1 MGGREIYVQIE
12 KDLSEYSEEVRK
24 ESFEVFAQVAQE
36 AVTRLKATSP
46 RSKGGGKH
54 YASGWRAKK
63 DKKNLRVVVHNAT
76 KPGLTYL
83 LEESHPIKNQYGT
96 FGMSKAMPHI
106 RPVEEWA
113 NEEAVRRVEEVL
125 SKGD

>member
-12 KDLSEYSEEVRK
+12 KDLSEYSEEVR
-24 ESFEVFAQVAQE
+24 EEVYAVFSQVAQE

-46 RSKGGGKH
+46 RSKGGGRH
-54 YASGWRAKK
+54 YAGGWRAKK
-63 DKKNLRVVVHNAT
+63 DKKNLRVIVHNTT

-83 LEESHPIKNQYGT
+83 LEESHPIKNQFGEYGQ
-96 FGMSKAMPHI
+96 SKPIPHI

-113 NEEAVRRVEEVL
+113 NAEVVKRVEEVL
-125 SKGD
+125 SKSD